1 MARKVRCAVTREY
14 GTSDTFIKIGNKYYK
29 SQQIYDEY
37 EKEKVYRQK
46 ILDMISFDFLDYSPG
61 QTFPTLIVKQL
72 KQLDFYSKEVIYQ
85 TFLKCY
91 DNIMYYLKNKDFKDD
106 CAKIRYIFAIIKN
119 NINDVYKECL
129 REEKIIDKQEEQTTN
144 FDVVDEQSMMNIG
157 SKIKAKDISDF
168 LED

>member
-1 MARKVRCAVTREY
+1 MARKVRCAVTKEY
-14 GTSDTFIKIGNKYYK
+14 GTSDTFIKIGSKYYK

-37 EKEKVYRQK
+37 EKEKSYRQK

-119 NINDVYKECL
+119 NINDVYKADKIQKA
-129 REEKIIDKQEEQTTN
+129 RKIEENRHEIADINRAGTIQK
-144 FDVVDEQSMMNIG
+144 G
-157 SKIKAKDISDF
+157 RDISKW
-168 LED
+168 LEEE

>member
-46 ILDMISFDFLDYSPG
+46 ILDMISVDFLDYSPG

-119 NINDVYKECL
+119 NINDVYKADKIQKA
-129 REEKIIDKQEEQTTN
+129 RKIEESQHEFADIERAGIIQK
-144 FDVVDEQSMMNIG
+144 G
-157 SKIKAKDISDF
+157 KDISKW
-168 LED
+168 LEEE